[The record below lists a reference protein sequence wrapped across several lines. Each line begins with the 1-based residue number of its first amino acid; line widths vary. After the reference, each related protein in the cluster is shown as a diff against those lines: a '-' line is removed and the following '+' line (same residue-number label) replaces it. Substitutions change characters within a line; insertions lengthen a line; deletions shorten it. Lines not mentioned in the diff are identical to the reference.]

1 MLTMFRYNWQIRD
14 QWFERCKDVPVDELL
29 RERTGGVGSI
39 LHTLYH
45 IVVIEAIWILGLQKK
60 APLSYDYSAFD
71 KLDMIKQLSGSLR
84 GEIEQFILSLTPEI
98 ENKVLA
104 GVRNGK
110 PFRFLYG
117 EVVRHV
123 IAHEI
128 HHIGQ
133 LSVWA
138 RELEIEPVS
147 ANLVIIDREFE
158 AINAIK

>member
-1 MLTMFRYNWQIRD
+1 MLTMFRYNWQVRD
-14 QWFERCKDVPVDELL
+14 EWFEWCKQVAPDELV
-29 RERTGGVGSI
+29 RERTGGVRSI

-45 IVVIEAIWILGLQKK
+45 LVDNEVDWIISLQGKT
-60 APLSYDYSAFD
+60 SYDFTVFD
-71 KLDMIKQLSGSLR
+71 TLDKVMNLSR
-84 GEIEQFILSLTPEI
+84 THRPEI
-98 ENKVLA
+98 EEFALNWTQETENKVFA

-110 PFRFLYG
+110 SFRFLYG

-138 RELEIEPVS
+138 RKLGLNPVS
-147 ANLVIIDREFE
+147 ANLIGRGLIESSD
-158 AINAIK
+158 K